1 METDVDLGSSLDIVN
16 DGRVEMAKHV
26 LSGKNKKKEKKKKK
40 ETKKKRKER
49 KEILKKEHSWKN

>member
-26 LSGKNKKKEKKKKK
+26 LSGENKEKK